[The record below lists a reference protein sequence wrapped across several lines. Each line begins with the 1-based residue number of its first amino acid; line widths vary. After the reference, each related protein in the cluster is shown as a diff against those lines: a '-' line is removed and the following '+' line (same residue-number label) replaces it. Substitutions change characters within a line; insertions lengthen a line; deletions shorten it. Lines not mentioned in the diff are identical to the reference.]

1 VALVLR
7 QNVFMGSVGERL
19 SDRARGVLLGLAVGD
34 ALGAPLEF
42 MTERE
47 IRRRYGGPVVDLVGG
62 GWLSLAPG
70 EGTDDTG
77 MTFALARSLATSVGY
92 ETTRAMAAYLD
103 WFRSDPK
110 DVGSTVRA
118 ALVGLSA
125 GRPAAEVT
133 EEYHRATG
141 RSAGNG
147 SLMRVAPIALRHL
160 HEAQRRAGAARGDSK
175 LTHFDDHA
183 AGACELLCDVLAS
196 LVCGVEVSEI
206 AAPESLAHE
215 WAPAREMAASEAAGG
230 RAGYVGTALMVA
242 SSALVSAR
250 TFEEGLV
257 WAVNLGGDA
266 DTNGA
271 VAGALLGA
279 RFGEG
284 GIPTRWLDGLLV
296 AEEARALADRLLE
309 LAQARGGL
317 EVVAGNRYARHR
329 PSGFSDL
336 GARLDA
342 ALATFRGEL
351 EHDQKS
357 RLAAELLIAQSGV
370 FGHGS
375 MLVSNVP
382 DRDALYV
389 HEREYAFDDLEPA
402 RSIEICDG
410 VRLMLDLESERCVGF
425 AMRGFASFDFESP
438 ANGAVWRGPRF
449 DVPPLGIEQGTV
461 GLIAATARLVLG
473 DLRTPDRVLF
483 DRAVAAG
490 HNEEALLLW
499 QACIEQGNELAR
511 YALGYTLLAQGRPAE
526 AREQL
531 KRYSSM
537 VRANAWAWCYLGQAC
552 EQLEDWEEAE
562 YAYRQAVAATQAGA
576 LETDAPARLADML
589 HRRAGGA

>member
-1 VALVLR
+1 
-7 QNVFMGSVGERL
+7 M
-19 SDRARGVLLGLAVGD
+19 
-34 ALGAPLEF
+34 
-42 MTERE
+42 
-47 IRRRYGGPVVDLVGG
+47 
-62 GWLSLAPG
+62 
-70 EGTDDTG
+70 
-77 MTFALARSLATSVGY
+77 
-92 ETTRAMAAYLD
+92 
-103 WFRSDPK
+103 
-110 DVGSTVRA
+110 
-118 ALVGLSA
+118 
-125 GRPAAEVT
+125 
-133 EEYHRATG
+133 
-141 RSAGNG
+141 
-147 SLMRVAPIALRHL
+147 
-160 HEAQRRAGAARGDSK
+160 
-175 LTHFDDHA
+175 
-183 AGACELLCDVLAS
+183 
-196 LVCGVEVSEI
+196 
-206 AAPESLAHE
+206 
-215 WAPAREMAASEAAGG
+215 
-230 RAGYVGTALMVA
+230 
-242 SSALVSAR
+242 
-250 TFEEGLV
+250 

-317 EVVAGNRYARHR
+317 DVVAGNRYARHR

-375 MLVSNVP
+375 TLVSNVP

-438 ANGAVWRGPRF
+438 ANAAVWRGPRF

-461 GLIAATARLVLG
+461 GLIAASARLVLG

-490 HNEEALLLW
+490 QSEKALLLW
-499 QACIEQGNELAR
+499 QACLEQGNELAR
-511 YALGYTLLAQGRPAE
+511 YALGYTLLDQGRPAE

-531 KRYSSM
+531 KHYSSI

-589 HRRAGGA
+589 HRRADGA